1 MRRTIELTV
10 FIEVEATNQD
20 VYVAGL
26 FDLDLDVKSNTEG
39 FRILNVEILDGNF
52 NNPEFDEAQ
61 EWHDYDPDC

>member
-1 MRRTIELTV
+1 MRKTIELTV

-20 VYVAGL
+20 VYVEGL

-52 NNPEFDEAQ
+52 NNPEPDEAQ